1 MTLDEMKS
9 RFRASADRATARA
22 GRNELSDQVY
32 AAIEALPDTALVR
45 KLPMEAQMMFESFLA
60 EVAT

>member
-1 MTLDEMKS
+1 MTLEEMKA
-9 RFRASADRATARA
+9 RFRASADRTTARV

-32 AAIEALPDTALVR
+32 AAIDALPDTALVR
-45 KLPMEAQMMFESFLA
+45 ELPIEAQMIFESFLA